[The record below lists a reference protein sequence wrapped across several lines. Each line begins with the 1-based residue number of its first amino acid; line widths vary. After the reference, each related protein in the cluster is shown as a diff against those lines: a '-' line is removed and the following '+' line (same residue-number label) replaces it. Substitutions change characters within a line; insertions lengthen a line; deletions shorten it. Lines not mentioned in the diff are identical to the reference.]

1 MSVIVRCPDGILRV
15 YMKGA
20 DSIVREKITIN
31 KELIEVTD
39 GLMLNFARDGLRT
52 LMIAY
57 KELSQNDYEA
67 WDKEYIVK
75 DN

>member
-1 MSVIVRCPDGILRV
+1 MSVVVRCPDGILRV

-20 DSIVREKITIN
+20 DSIVREKITVN
-31 KELIEVTD
+31 KDLIEVTD
-39 GLMLNFARDGLRT
+39 GLMINFARDGLRT

-57 KELSQNDYEA
+57 KELQHNDYEA